1 MILVI
6 GFAAVITLIFAL
18 LGLAK
23 VVAVTPMRALATEA
37 GFSVEAYRGIGALE
51 VAGAVGVA
59 LGPAIPLLGIL
70 AGAGLLLLL
79 AGAVVGHVRNGDGP
93 RKFAPALVCAALV
106 AGYLIVL
113 S

>member
-1 MILVI
+1 MNLVI

-37 GFSVEAYRGIGALE
+37 GLSVEAYRGIGALE

-59 LGPAIPLLGIL
+59 LGPAVPLLGIL

-79 AGAVVGHVRNGDGP
+79 AGAVFTHARNGDKP
-93 RKFAPALVCAALV
+93 RRFTPALVCAALV
-106 AGYLIVL
+106 AGYLVVL

>member
-1 MILVI
+1 MNLVI

-70 AGAGLLLLL
+70 AG
-79 AGAVVGHVRNGDGP
+79 
-93 RKFAPALVCAALV
+93 
-106 AGYLIVL
+106 YLIVL